1 MILMMQKRTMH
12 IPTLIF
18 LKRNDQII
26 ILEIA
31 LKVKLRCNKVIYKQ
45 VTSGKI
51 SDLSI
56 YLTDNDFLFDSAELN
71 EYYRGLFRNLL
82 VI

>member
-18 LKRNDQII
+18 LKRNGPVI

-45 VTSGKI
+45 VTSGDI
-51 SDLSI
+51 SDLR
-56 YLTDNDFLFDSAELN
+56 YLFD
-71 EYYRGLFRNLL
+71 
-82 VI
+82 

>member
-12 IPTLIF
+12 LPTLIF

-45 VTSGKI
+45 VTSDKI

-56 YLTDNDFLFDSAELN
+56 YLTDNDFLFDFAELN